1 MKFTK
6 KNAFAIGTAVMMT
19 AALATFA
26 SASTPASSSVLVN
39 MNEDSL
45 WVEAVD
51 VDLST
56 MDFSQ
61 ALESTPVAAG
71 AIDPE
76 DVPCSVTAAAPA
88 VETGVASVVI
98 AEIGGVDLSTIGFGQ
113 VLEDTPIPV
122 GTIDPAAVNGSGTTQ
137 AKPAE

>member
-6 KNAFAIGTAVMMT
+6 KNAFAIGAAVMMT

-26 SASTPASSSVLVN
+26 SASTPASGSIPANMDGNSV
-39 MNEDSL
+39 

-51 VDLST
+51 VDMSAIDWSSVQEGELVATGTVDPAAVNGGATTAGKDAIPEAAVYAVDADVDMSAIV
-56 MDFSQ
+56 Q
-61 ALESTPVAAG
+61 ASEPVA
-71 AIDPE
+71 I
-76 DVPCSVTAAAPA
+76 
-88 VETGVASVVI
+88 
-98 AEIGGVDLSTIGFGQ
+98 
-113 VLEDTPIPV
+113 

>member
-6 KNAFAIGTAVMMT
+6 KNAFAIGAAVMMT
-19 AALATFA
+19 VALATFA

-61 ALESTPVAAG
+61 
-71 AIDPE
+71 
-76 DVPCSVTAAAPA
+76 
-88 VETGVASVVI
+88 
-98 AEIGGVDLSTIGFGQ
+98 
-113 VLEDTPIPV
+113 VLEGTPIPV

>member
-1 MKFTK
+1 MKFTR
-6 KNAFAIGTAVMMT
+6 KNLLAIGAAVMMT

-26 SASTPASSSVLVN
+26 SASTPASGSIPVITS
-39 MNEDSL
+39 EDSV

-61 ALESTPVAAG
+61 VLAGTPVAVG
-71 AIDPE
+71 TIDPE
-76 DVPCSVTAAAPA
+76 DVPCAVTAAAPA
-88 VETGVASVVI
+88 METGVASVVI
-98 AEIGGVDLSTIGFGQ
+98 AEIADVDLSAMDFSEMLVG
-113 VLEDTPIPV
+113 TPIPV
-122 GTIDPAAVNGSGTTQ
+122 GTIDPAAVNGGGTTQ

>member
-6 KNAFAIGTAVMMT
+6 KNAFAIGAAVMMT

-26 SASTPASSSVLVN
+26 SASTPASGSTPVIT
-39 MNEDSL
+39 NEDSV

-61 ALESTPVAAG
+61 VLEGTPVA
-71 AIDPE
+71 
-76 DVPCSVTAAAPA
+76 
-88 VETGVASVVI
+88 
-98 AEIGGVDLSTIGFGQ
+98 
-113 VLEDTPIPV
+113 V
-122 GTIDPAAVNGSGTTQ
+122 GTIDPDTVNGGTTTAGKDAIPEAAVYAVDADVDMSAIEWGGELVAIGEVDPDTVPGSSVTQ